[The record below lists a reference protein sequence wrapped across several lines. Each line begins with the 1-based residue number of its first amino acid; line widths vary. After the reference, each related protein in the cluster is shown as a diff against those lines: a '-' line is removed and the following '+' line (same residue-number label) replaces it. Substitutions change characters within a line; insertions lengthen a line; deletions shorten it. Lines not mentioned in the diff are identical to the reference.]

1 MTLDALNSDLGST
14 LSSATLLA
22 GSVRALEAPETLIER
37 VERPAPRYSLIDEMF
52 VERGTKADWDLLHD
66 LHYKAEN
73 LSIGPRFWKLTLYG
87 ETIGVLV
94 TANPKGLLKERH
106 VAFPKIKPGGGDT
119 TITNTD
125 RYLFINQNFRVIS
138 RFVVDT
144 MYRGIGAGYRM
155 MNLVSRLEGNNIM
168 EIQSSMSKFNH
179 FGQKAGFRFVKPM
192 NANRFDKGL
201 KFFRTHFEANP
212 ADFEAMLEELAILP
226 PDQAE
231 TIIAECRAFYYR
243 HSALEKTGNN
253 RGKGR
258 ERVAAMEP
266 REVIRSIQQMTLASP
281 LYGVWKNPD
290 RGRKMPERL
299 PLSAFDWQGPTEP
312 LKVPLDA

>member
-1 MTLDALNSDLGST
+1 MSLDTINFDAGDALGF
-14 LSSATLLA
+14 ATLP
-22 GSVRALEAPETLIER
+22 GERVRAFEAPETLIER
-37 VERPAPRYSLIDEMF
+37 IESPAPRFSLIDQMF

-73 LSIGPRFWKLTLYG
+73 LSIGPRFWKLTLDG
-87 ETIGVLV
+87 QTIGVLV

-119 TITNTD
+119 VITNTD

-138 RFVVDT
+138 RFVIDT
-144 MYRGIGAGYRM
+144 MFRGIGAGYRM
-155 MNLVSRLEGNNIM
+155 MNLVSRLEGNRIM

-201 KFFRTHFEANP
+201 KFFRSHFESSP
-212 ADFEAMLEELAILP
+212 GDFEGMVEELARLP
-226 PDQAE
+226 AEQAE
-231 TIIAECRAFYYR
+231 VIVADARAFYYR

-258 ERVAAMEP
+258 ERVAAMTP
-266 REVIRSIQQMTLASP
+266 REVLKSIAQMTLASP
-281 LYGVWKNPD
+281 LYGVWMNPD
-290 RGRKMPERL
+290 HGREMPERL
-299 PLSAFDWQGPTEP
+299 PLSAFDWQKPTEK
-312 LKVPLDA
+312 LKVPFDA